1 MKILSRFAVAVALAV
16 GIFSPVFAQQYAPV
30 RDNSVIGRI
39 GTGSGSGPSQAIT
52 FDQLAAQLALRG
64 SVSAPLARV
73 ATATVAAGGSCAS
86 NGAFTATT
94 TGGAGTQATI
104 SLQAVGGQ
112 ITSVSSIVTPGAW
125 YQNPSTPN
133 AVTIAGCSGVTLNLT
148 FIGATAANAVVIGAT
163 QGALADAGA
172 PPALA
177 TTSITAAAPLSGGG
191 TLASSR
197 TIGLAAGTL
206 DTALGYWG
214 STTASAT
221 AVNNCTGA
229 LTYSTTT
236 HTFGCNAGAGTG
248 NVVVSGT
255 PTANQLAQWT
265 SATDI
270 KGTAFGT
277 LQLTSAHQ
285 SVSPASPGG
294 TTSTTGVMMGLGASC
309 KLTPATTG
317 RIRFTIVGNVTNNN
331 TSKTTFVTGRYGTG
345 TAPSNGAALTGT
357 LFNNGVTST
366 TTAAGSPA
374 SIFTL
379 EGIISG
385 LSVGTQVWY
394 DVSVATNDAAT
405 TSSIANLTCLAQE
418 G

>member
-1 MKILSRFAVAVALAV
+1 MKILSRFVLAVALAV
-16 GIFSPVFAQQYAPV
+16 GASAVSAQQYNAVP
-30 RDNSVIGRI
+30 DKTVIGRI
-39 GTGSGSGPSQAIT
+39 GAGSGSGPSQAIT
-52 FDQLAAQLALRG
+52 FDQLAAQLALKG
-64 SVSAPLARV
+64 SVFAPLARV
-73 ATATVAAGGSCAS
+73 ATATVASGGSCAS

-112 ITSVSSIVTPGAW
+112 ITSVNSIVTPGAW

-148 FIGATAANAVVIGAT
+148 FTGATAGNAIIIGAT
-163 QGALADAGA
+163 QGTLADAGA

-229 LTYSTTT
+229 LTYSTST

-255 PTANQLAQWT
+255 PSANQIAQWT

-270 KGTAFGT
+270 KGTGFGT
-277 LQLTSAHQ
+277 LQLTSVHQ
-285 SVSPASPGG
+285 SANPANPGG
-294 TTSTTGVMMGLGASC
+294 TANTTGVMMGLGATC
-309 KLTPATTG
+309 KVTPATTG
-317 RIRFTIVGNVTNNN
+317 RVRFTIIGNVTNNN
-331 TSKTTFVTGRYGTG
+331 TSKNTTVIGRYGTG
-345 TAPSNGAALTGT
+345 TAPSNAAALTGT
-357 LFNNGVTST
+357 VFDSGRTYST
-366 TTAAGSPA
+366 TGAGSPLMLFA
-374 SIFTL
+374 A

-385 LSVGTQVWY
+385 LTVGTQVWY
-394 DVSVATNDAAT
+394 DASVATNDAGT
-405 TSSIANLTCLAQE
+405 TSSISSIQCLAQE
-418 G
+418 F